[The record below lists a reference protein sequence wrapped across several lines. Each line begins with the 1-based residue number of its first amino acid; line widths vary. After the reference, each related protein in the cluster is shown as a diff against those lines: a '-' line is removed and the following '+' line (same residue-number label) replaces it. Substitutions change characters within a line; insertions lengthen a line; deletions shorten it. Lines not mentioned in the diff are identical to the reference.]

1 MLRLVLVLL
10 LLVNLGLAAWNLGW
24 LGTPATPEREPQRL
38 AQQVNPQA
46 VTLLAPQAASQALA
60 QAAEAQRNAAA
71 AARSASSPAPA
82 GSAPDAPHCYE
93 VGPLAATEV
102 PAAEKALREVT
113 PALPRWNTVRH
124 ERGGSFMV
132 YMGKYPDAATLA
144 KKRDELKRLN
154 VDAEDVKDLPQWQ
167 PGLSLG
173 RFDDRAAADAA
184 LARTS
189 QRGVKTARVL
199 VLAPPLVVTQLRFEP
214 VNDEALRQRLLQVQ
228 LPPGGLGFKPCVKP

>member
-1 MLRLVLVLL
+1 MLRLLLVLL

-24 LGTPATPEREPQRL
+24 VGGPAVADREPQRL

-60 QAAEAQRNAAA
+60 QAAEAQRVAAA
-71 AARSASSPAPA
+71 VRSASGPAPA
-82 GSAPDAPHCYE
+82 GSAPDAPRCYE
-93 VGPLAATEV
+93 VGPLAVTEV
-102 PAAEKALREVT
+102 AAAEKALREVT
-113 PALPRWNTVRH
+113 PALPRWNTVRQ

-132 YMGKYPDAATLA
+132 YMGKYPDAAALA
-144 KKRDELKRLN
+144 KKRDELRRLN

-184 LARTS
+184 LARTA

-199 VLAPPLVVTQLRFEP
+199 VLAPPLVVTQLRFEA
-214 VNDEALRQRLLQVQ
+214 VADEALRQRLLQVQ
-228 LPPGGLGFKPCVKP
+228 LPPGGLGFKPCLKP

>member
-1 MLRLVLVLL
+1 MLRLLLVLL

-24 LGTPATPEREPQRL
+24 LGTPAAADREPQRL

-60 QAAEAQRNAAA
+60 QAAAAQRAATAAA
-71 AARSASSPAPA
+71 GPASGPGATA
-82 GSAPDAPHCYE
+82 TAPDAPVCYE
-93 VGPLAATEV
+93 AGPLAVTEV
-102 PAAEKALREVT
+102 AAAEKALREVT
-113 PALPRWNTVRH
+113 PPLPRWSTVRH
-124 ERGGSFMV
+124 ESGGSYLV
-132 YMGKYPDAATLA
+132 YMGRYADAAALA
-144 KKRDELKRLN
+144 KKREELKRLN
-154 VDAEDVKDLPQWQ
+154 VDAEEVTGPPQWQ

-184 LARTS
+184 LTRTA

-199 VLAPPLVVTQLRFEP
+199 VLAPPVVVTQLRFEA
-214 VNDEALRQRLLQVQ
+214 VTDEALRQRLLQVQ